1 MTDGEVVRHVRDTAR
16 ILLVDERDRLLL
28 FLTNYSVH
36 VDLPPRW
43 LTPGGG
49 IDPGE
54 SPAEAARRELFEE
67 TGLRVESVG
76 DPVWEHDYA
85 RRRIDG
91 DLDTGHSTFY
101 LVRVDA
107 FAPVSDNWMP
117 DEFDDIHAH
126 RWFGLDELAATAD
139 PIEPA
144 ELVEVAREVLSR
156 RS

>member
-28 FLTNYSVH
+28 FLTNYSTDI
-36 VDLPPRW
+36 DLPPRW

-54 SPAEAARRELFEE
+54 SPAQAARRELFEE
-67 TGLRVESVG
+67 TGLRVDSVG
-76 DPVWEHDYA
+76 DPVWEHDYE

-126 RWFGLDELAATAD
+126 RWFALDELAAAD
-139 PIEPA
+139 EPFEPA
-144 ELVEVAREVLSR
+144 ELVEVAREVLSPG
-156 RS
+156 S